1 MMDALS
7 PMEIANLDAVV
18 QIEQQVYEFP
28 WSRNHFVDSLAAGH
42 WAFVIR
48 HPVLPNSCLT
58 GYYLAMLILDE
69 VHLLNMTVD
78 VPYQGQGL
86 GHSMLKDFIGR
97 SIQLGAKS
105 LWLEVRQSNRR
116 AQHIYQDVGFSKIA
130 TRPHY
135 YPSAHMKREDAVL
148 MKMKIENLHES
159 SYGLV

>member
-1 MMDALS
+1 MIGALS
-7 PMEIANLDAVV
+7 PMEVADLDAVV

-28 WSRNHFVDSLAAGH
+28 WSRNNFVDSLTAGY

-48 HPVLPNSCLT
+48 HPVLLNSCLT
-58 GYYLAMLILDE
+58 GYYLAMVILDE

-86 GHSMLKDFIGR
+86 GHFMLKDLIGR
-97 SIQLGAKS
+97 STQWGAKS

-135 YPSAHMKREDAVL
+135 YPSAHMQREDAVL
-148 MKMKIENLHES
+148 MKMEIENLRES
-159 SYGLV
+159 SHGLV